1 MAWLCLI
8 VLIICVTILADMY
21 LYYCNENEVGIF
33 QDMNMYYGE
42 KISKLEERIAN
53 QVANDVSLS
62 PYCSELFKED

>member
-8 VLIICVTILADMY
+8 VLIICVTILAGMY

-42 KISKLEERIAN
+42 KISKLEERIAKLEN
-53 QVANDVSLS
+53 
-62 PYCSELFKED
+62 KEGD